1 MPWAVGTYLRK
12 DELFPTLTS
21 HSNDIAFN
29 PQGTVFFQ
37 VAGPVWRGGAN
48 QAWVPLSL
56 NFS

>member
-29 PQGTVFFQ
+29 PQGTVFRLLDLC
-37 VAGPVWRGGAN
+37 VWGGAN

>member
-29 PQGTVFFQ
+29 PQGTVFSGCWTC
-37 VAGPVWRGGAN
+37 VEGGAN